1 MGQIAGE
8 RQAMFGNLMRWR
20 MLAVAGASLALAACN
35 AVPKAPPAPPPPVA
49 QPTPD
54 VLPTD
59 SARHRVAL
67 LVPTTGPNAVVG
79 QAIANAATMALLDTN
94 ATNLRVTTYDTATGA
109 GDAASRAIADGNRLI
124 LGPLLSADIAAVL
137 APAQAAKVPLIT
149 FSNDE
154 AVAGRSVFVMG
165 NLPSQ
170 SVTRSVG
177 YAAGRGV
184 TSFAALVP
192 RGDYGQRTSD
202 ALMAAA
208 RQNKATIAVIE
219 AYDRSNA
226 SLTAAARKLAERGG
240 SGAVLIAD
248 GGRMASLAAPVLKPG
263 KASATPRL
271 IGTELWGGEK
281 VVTTTRALEGAWFA
295 TVADTR
301 FPQFSDSYK
310 RRFGE
315 SPYRIATLGYDAVLL
330 SLRVAREWKP
340 GNAFPVNQLLD
351 KGGFLGLDGPFRFSR
366 NGVIERALEVR
377 EVRGGTV
384 VTVSPAPSRFED

>member
-1 MGQIAGE
+1 
-8 RQAMFGNLMRWR
+8 MFGNRIGWR
-20 MLAVAGASLALAACN
+20 KLAVAGASLALAACN
-35 AVPKAPPAPPPPVA
+35 VVPKAPPAPAPPPVT
-49 QPTPD
+49 QPSPD

-59 SARHRVAL
+59 TARHRIAL
-67 LVPTTGPNAVVG
+67 LVPMTGPNAAVG
-79 QAIANAATMALLDTN
+79 QSIANAATMALLDTN
-94 ATNLRVTTYDTATGA
+94 ATNLRVTTYDTAA
-109 GDAASRAIADGNRLI
+109 GVDDAASRAIADGNRLI
-124 LGPLLSADIAAVL
+124 LGPLLSSDIQAVL
-137 APAQAAKVPLIT
+137 VPAQAAQVPLIT

-165 NLPSQ
+165 NLPGQ
-170 SVTRSVG
+170 SVTRSVEF
-177 YAAGRGV
+177 AAGRGV
-184 TSFAALVP
+184 KSFAALVP
-192 RGDYGQRTSD
+192 RGDYGQRTSE

-208 RQNKATIAVIE
+208 RKSGASVPVME

-226 SLTAAARKLAERGG
+226 SLSAATRKIAERGG
-240 SGAVLIAD
+240 SSAVLIAD

-263 KASATPRL
+263 AASDTPRI
-271 IGTELWGGEK
+271 IGTELWSGEK
-281 VVTTTRALEGAWFA
+281 VVTSTKALEGAWFA

-310 RRFGE
+310 RRFGDA
-315 SPYRIATLGYDAVLL
+315 PYRIATLGYDAVLL

-340 GNAFPVNQLLD
+340 GSVFPVNKLTE

-384 VTVSPAPSRFED
+384 VTVSPTPSRFED